1 MEKDTRTFGYA
12 RVSTDDQDL
21 SLQRAALERYG
32 CDHIIEEHG
41 SGGRMDRPGWNRII
55 KGRRDG
61 DTVVVW
67 KMDRLGRTLTGV
79 LEAVEDMN
87 REGVHFV
94 SLGDKVDTETAMGK
108 AFFRIGLIFA
118 ELERDLISER
128 TKAGMQIRK
137 ANGARFGQPHSIRD
151 NDKRLD
157 AFRPYV
163 DDGTALEMFATDALA
178 ILNRADPGAKAIK
191 SPQTFLRWRNDGFA
205 GIE

>member
-1 MEKDTRTFGYA
+1 MEKDTRIFGYA

-21 SLQRAALERYG
+21 SLQRNALQEYG

-41 SGGRMDRPGWNRII
+41 SGGRMDRPGWNRVI
-55 KGRRDG
+55 KGRREG

-67 KMDRLGRTLTGV
+67 KLDRLGRTLTGV
-79 LEAVEDMN
+79 LEAVEDMD

-94 SLGDKVDTETAMGK
+94 SLGQKVDTSTAMGK

-128 TKAGMQIRK
+128 TKAGMEVRR
-137 ANGARFGQPHSIRD
+137 AMGARFGQPHSIKD
-151 NDKRLD
+151 NPKRLE
-157 AFRPYV
+157 AFKRHV
-163 DDGTALEMFATDALA
+163 DDGSALEMVPTEALA
-178 ILNRADPGAKAIK
+178 VLNRADPDAKPIG
-191 SPQTFLRWRNDGFA
+191 SPETFRRWRREGFQ